1 MTTTLPETD
10 LPEGD
15 AEPTERE
22 AELLAEIAELR
33 TLIDSMQGILELAQ
47 EGREE
52 DERLSEIRGAA
63 WACEWYWANGLRH
76 HGANPAQIC
85 HEARQKSG
93 A

>member
-10 LPEGD
+10 LPERN

-63 WACEWYWANGLRH
+63 WACEWYWSNGLRH
-76 HGANPAQIC
+76 HGANPARIC
-85 HEARQKSG
+85 ADARQKMG

>member
-1 MTTTLPETD
+1 MSEAD

-33 TLIDSMQGILELAQ
+33 VMLDSIQGILELAQ

-52 DERLSEIRGAA
+52 QERLAEIRGAA

-85 HEARQKSG
+85 AEARQKSG
-93 A
+93 E

>member
-1 MTTTLPETD
+1 M
-10 LPEGD
+10 
-15 AEPTERE
+15 TERE
-22 AELLAEIAELR
+22 AELQAEIDELR

-52 DERLSEIRGAA
+52 QERLAEIRGAA

-85 HEARQKSG
+85 AEARHKSG

>member
-1 MTTTLPETD
+1 MSEAD
-10 LPEGD
+10 FCRGD
-15 AEPTERE
+15 EEEPTERE

-33 TLIDSMQGILELAQ
+33 VMLDSIQGILELAQ

-52 DERLSEIRGAA
+52 QERLAEIRGAA

>member
-1 MTTTLPETD
+1 MSEAD
-10 LPEGD
+10 FCRGD
-15 AEPTERE
+15 EEEPTERE

-33 TLIDSMQGILELAQ
+33 VMLDSIQGILELAQ

-52 DERLSEIRGAA
+52 QERLAEIRGAA

-85 HEARQKSG
+85 AEARQKPG